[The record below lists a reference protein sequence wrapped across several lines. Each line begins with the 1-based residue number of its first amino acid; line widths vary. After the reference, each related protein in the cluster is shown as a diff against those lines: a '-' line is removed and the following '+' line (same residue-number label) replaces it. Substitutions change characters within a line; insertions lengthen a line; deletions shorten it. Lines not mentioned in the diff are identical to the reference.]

1 MPDPWRGASIH
12 HSRETGLWWS
22 GSGLFSQRTRLSRAC
37 PDRFVVA
44 GCEICGVYTIIFF
57 MSKSRSSS
65 QVARHLIPFDADDC
79 FECRSEL
86 VSEKPRTAIGVHQN
100 RAFPACADVVHDFS
114 SDLIIG
120 LRESS
125 DGVILSNR
133 NVAARRQ
140 SLATQLSQLAVNYI
154 GSKGA
159 ACNINDL
166 ATFLPKKSTHRP
178 IRLDP

>member
-1 MPDPWRGASIH
+1 M
-12 HSRETGLWWS
+12 
-22 GSGLFSQRTRLSRAC
+22 
-37 PDRFVVA
+37 
-44 GCEICGVYTIIFF
+44 CGVSTIVCF

-86 VSEKPRTAIGVHQN
+86 VSEKTRTAIGVHQN

-140 SLATQLSQLAVNYI
+140 SLVTQLSQLAVNYI

-166 ATFLPKKSTHRP
+166 ATFLPKKSNRLP
-178 IRLDP
+178 IRVDRNPVWEAIDFWTGDAGPNGNFGEFRNSAQGLFDLQPVQLQLRG